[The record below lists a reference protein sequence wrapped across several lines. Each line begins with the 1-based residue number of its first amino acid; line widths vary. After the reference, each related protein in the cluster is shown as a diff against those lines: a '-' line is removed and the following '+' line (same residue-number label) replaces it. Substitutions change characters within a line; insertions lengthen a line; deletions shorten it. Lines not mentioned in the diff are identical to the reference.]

1 MKPFSREKIFVKKE
15 LVIYRKKFKK
25 YSEIMPKRP
34 NPFGDS
40 SPLQFKSHISVKE
53 IDMGVAQE
61 SKMQTVYGEM
71 SKCSRQESRSTVV
84 WVNMY

>member
-1 MKPFSREKIFVKKE
+1 
-15 LVIYRKKFKK
+15 
-25 YSEIMPKRP
+25 MPKRP

-61 SKMQTVYGEM
+61 AKMQTVYGKKIIYLDLFAE
-71 SKCSRQESRSTVV
+71 KRLV
-84 WVNMY
+84 

>member
-1 MKPFSREKIFVKKE
+1 
-15 LVIYRKKFKK
+15 
-25 YSEIMPKRP
+25 MPKRP

-61 SKMQTVYGEM
+61 SKMQTVYGEI
-71 SKCSRQESRSTVV
+71 SNFICSRHNQIEIILGEGYLERI
-84 WVNMY
+84 

>member
-1 MKPFSREKIFVKKE
+1 
-15 LVIYRKKFKK
+15 
-25 YSEIMPKRP
+25 MPKRP

-61 SKMQTVYGEM
+61 SKMQTVYGEK
-71 SKCSRQESRSTVV
+71 SKFRPYLFQGHNQTLSGLDR
-84 WVNMY
+84 